1 MAEPNTSTDI
11 PELAALR
18 AQPKAFSVPA
28 PKELTGL
35 STEMGRGV
43 PGVPV
48 DYQKAAKEL
57 KTPAQVSQTEAGVL
71 QRQSQLDRD
80 IEIARQAKEQ
90 YQAESEASIATQRRE
105 AQQKIQQDLEAV
117 RTAFPRPQMHPTK
130 DNIQSLSTLFGLI
143 GVIGM
148 AVGGSGKMS
157 ATGAL
162 NAMGGMMKG
171 WQQGRA
177 DLWKKEMQE
186 FDKEM
191 ARIKAILEDAYKDA
205 EKAEKALVT
214 NTDEAR
220 ALAQQAQAKLGG
232 QVSKQILERQGI
244 IPWKEYLGNVLKKD
258 LVKAQELAFKEKE
271 FGATQEYRKS
281 QLDLEKEKIQ
291 KAEERDEA
299 KERAKLIESVLERQ
313 RGTTGQT
320 PAQFNQMIMQ
330 PGGQTAIVV
339 SNVIGRQ
346 VGPKDATDFD
356 GKTQYIHGLKTL
368 ADVAK
373 DAKVSGVLQNVF
385 ASLNKFTF
393 SDPDGTQSVNQNTF
407 QQSVEDNLKDAGI
420 SDTAIVQ
427 QKLAL
432 DAVFQG
438 IRAKTNRNNAPLRE
452 FQVLSDVLKPGS
464 VGKDAYQTILANE
477 GRVTREALPWVTD
490 KDFNKY
496 YEFKYKK
503 PSPFGESSKSSEP
516 KQSGTFD
523 AEKEARY
530 QKWLKEHPK

>member
-1 MAEPNTSTDI
+1 M
-11 PELAALR
+11 
-18 AQPKAFSVPA
+18 
-28 PKELTGL
+28 
-35 STEMGRGV
+35 
-43 PGVPV
+43 
-48 DYQKAAKEL
+48 
-57 KTPAQVSQTEAGVL
+57 
-71 QRQSQLDRD
+71 
-80 IEIARQAKEQ
+80 
-90 YQAESEASIATQRRE
+90 
-105 AQQKIQQDLEAV
+105 
-117 RTAFPRPQMHPTK
+117 
-130 DNIQSLSTLFGLI
+130 
-143 GVIGM
+143 
-148 AVGGSGKMS
+148 
-157 ATGAL
+157 
-162 NAMGGMMKG
+162 
-171 WQQGRA
+171 
-177 DLWKKEMQE
+177 
-186 FDKEM
+186 
-191 ARIKAILEDAYKDA
+191 
-205 EKAEKALVT
+205 
-214 NTDEAR
+214 
-220 ALAQQAQAKLGG
+220 
-232 QVSKQILERQGI
+232 
-244 IPWKEYLGNVLKKD
+244 KKD

-313 RGTTGQT
+313 RGTAGQT

>member
-1 MAEPNTSTDI
+1 M
-11 PELAALR
+11 
-18 AQPKAFSVPA
+18 
-28 PKELTGL
+28 
-35 STEMGRGV
+35 
-43 PGVPV
+43 
-48 DYQKAAKEL
+48 
-57 KTPAQVSQTEAGVL
+57 
-71 QRQSQLDRD
+71 
-80 IEIARQAKEQ
+80 
-90 YQAESEASIATQRRE
+90 
-105 AQQKIQQDLEAV
+105 
-117 RTAFPRPQMHPTK
+117 
-130 DNIQSLSTLFGLI
+130 
-143 GVIGM
+143 
-148 AVGGSGKMS
+148 
-157 ATGAL
+157 
-162 NAMGGMMKG
+162 
-171 WQQGRA
+171 
-177 DLWKKEMQE
+177 
-186 FDKEM
+186 
-191 ARIKAILEDAYKDA
+191 
-205 EKAEKALVT
+205 
-214 NTDEAR
+214 
-220 ALAQQAQAKLGG
+220 
-232 QVSKQILERQGI
+232 
-244 IPWKEYLGNVLKKD
+244 
-258 LVKAQELAFKEKE
+258 
-271 FGATQEYRKS
+271 
-281 QLDLEKEKIQ
+281 
-291 KAEERDEA
+291 
-299 KERAKLIESVLERQ
+299 LERQ

-530 QKWLKEHPK
+530 QKWLKEHSQ